1 MVCAA
6 TIGLSLLTF
15 HIPISSSTVVFF
27 CSLLCSV
34 INFIYTSS
42 IIAGF
47 CLDFCVV
54 QVTFL
59 EISFFLVT
67 SGDGGMSVS

>member
-15 HIPISSSTVVFF
+15 QIPISSSTVVFF
-27 CSLLCSV
+27 LQFAMLCDK
-34 INFIYTSS
+34 FYIYTSS

-59 EISFFLVT
+59 EICFFLSLVV
-67 SGDGGMSVS
+67 MEA